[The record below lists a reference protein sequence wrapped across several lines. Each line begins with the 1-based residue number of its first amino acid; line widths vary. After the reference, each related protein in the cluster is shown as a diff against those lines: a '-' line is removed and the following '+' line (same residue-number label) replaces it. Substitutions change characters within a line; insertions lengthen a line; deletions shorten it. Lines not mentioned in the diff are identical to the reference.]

1 MALTLPWQLEG
12 STMLAGVGVVQPYR
26 PVRAGSLPRDSF
38 SLGGAARLSARA
50 IELAEEPRCHTFGRT
65 LRAAQRNIREAAA
78 AWYEVEPSR
87 VEVDDDVLLPPPA
100 SRALGR
106 SRALRDRERKAH
118 EQARAATAAAVAA
131 LRAVGLSERDTGTLL
146 GLSHQRVHQL
156 APER

>member
-1 MALTLPWQLEG
+1 MKVTAVYRYER
-12 STMLAGVGVVQPYR
+12 QP
-26 PVRAGSLPRDSF
+26 D
-38 SLGGAARLSARA
+38 GGAAW
-50 IELAEEPRCHTFGRT
+50 IVELAEEPRCHTFGRT

-78 AWYEVEPSR
+78 AWHEVELSK
-87 VEVDDDVLLPPPA
+87 VEVVDDVRLPAPA

-118 EQARAATAAAVAA
+118 EQARVATAAAVAA
-131 LRAVGLSERDTGTLL
+131 LRNVGLSERDTGILL

>member
-1 MALTLPWQLEG
+1 L
-12 STMLAGVGVVQPYR
+12 STATQSSLDG
-26 PVRAGSLPRDSF
+26 PVSHPEHAFD
-38 SLGGAARLSARA
+38 
-50 IELAEEPRCHTFGRT
+50 IFGRT

-78 AWYEVEPSR
+78 AWYEVGPSQ
-87 VEVDDDVLLPPPA
+87 VEVDDDVRLPAPA

-131 LRAVGLSERDTGTLL
+131 LRDVGLSERDMGTLL

>member
-1 MALTLPWQLEG
+1 MKVTAVYRYER
-12 STMLAGVGVVQPYR
+12 QP
-26 PVRAGSLPRDSF
+26 D
-38 SLGGAARLSARA
+38 GGAAW
-50 IELAEEPRCHTFGRT
+50 IVELVEEPRCHTFGRT

-78 AWYEVEPSR
+78 AWYEVDSTQ
-87 VEVDDDVLLPPPA
+87 VEVDDDVRLPAPA

-106 SRALRDRERKAH
+106 SRALRDRERNAH

-131 LRAVGLSERDTGTLL
+131 LRDVGLSERDTGTLL

>member
-1 MALTLPWQLEG
+1 MKVTAVYRYER
-12 STMLAGVGVVQPYR
+12 QP
-26 PVRAGSLPRDSF
+26 D
-38 SLGGAARLSARA
+38 GGAAW
-50 IELAEEPRCHTFGRT
+50 IVELAEEPRCHTFGRT

-78 AWYEVEPSR
+78 AWYEVEPAQ
-87 VEVDDDVLLPPPA
+87 VEVDDDVRLPAPA

-131 LRAVGLSERDTGTLL
+131 LRDVGLSERDTGTLL

-156 APER
+156 VPER

>member
-1 MALTLPWQLEG
+1 MKVTAVYRYER
-12 STMLAGVGVVQPYR
+12 QP
-26 PVRAGSLPRDSF
+26 G
-38 SLGGAARLSARA
+38 GGAAW
-50 IELAEEPRCHTFGRT
+50 IVEVAEEPRCHTFGRT

-78 AWYEVEPSR
+78 AWYEVELSQ
-87 VEVDDDVLLPPPA
+87 VEVDDDVRLPPPA

-131 LRAVGLSERDTGTLL
+131 LRDVGLSERDTGALL

-156 APER
+156 AAER

>member
-1 MALTLPWQLEG
+1 MTVTAVYRYER
-12 STMLAGVGVVQPYR
+12 QP
-26 PVRAGSLPRDSF
+26 D
-38 SLGGAARLSARA
+38 GGAAW
-50 IELAEEPRCHTFGRT
+50 IVELAEEPRCHTFGRT

-78 AWYEVEPSR
+78 AWYEVGPSQ
-87 VEVDDDVLLPPPA
+87 VEVDDDVRLPAPA

-106 SRALRDRERKAH
+106 SRTLRDRERKAH

-131 LRAVGLSERDTGTLL
+131 LRDVGLSERDMGTLL

>member
-1 MALTLPWQLEG
+1 MASLMKVTAVYRYER
-12 STMLAGVGVVQPYR
+12 QP
-26 PVRAGSLPRDSF
+26 D
-38 SLGGAARLSARA
+38 GGAAW
-50 IELAEEPRCHTFGRT
+50 IVELVEEPRCHTFGRT

-78 AWYEVEPSR
+78 AWYEVEPSQ
-87 VEVDDDVLLPPPA
+87 VEVDDDVRLPPPA

-106 SRALRDRERKAH
+106 SRALRDRERKAN

-131 LRAVGLSERDTGTLL
+131 LRDVGLSERDTGTLL